1 MTQQAS
7 LRQITAL
14 HIQSL
19 ATLPRGQR
27 IIYGLSLLGPATV
40 GGFLAYFGV
49 RVGSGTGDVLTGLS
63 VMCAVTFGLMI
74 WVFQTRASIK
84 RDDTL
89 AADSL
94 ALRTLNE
101 AFHNVTYS
109 TLAGLAGVLWG
120 TLGSVT
126 WGNRLPLSDLLSD
139 DAWGG
144 IHTAVLVT
152 LVLHYLATLGICI
165 RQFTLLYQRT
175 VLNQ

>member
-7 LRQITAL
+7 LRQVAAL
-14 HIQSL
+14 HIRSL
-19 ATLPRGQR
+19 AEKHRGQR
-27 IIYGLSLLGPATV
+27 IVYGLSLLGPAAV
-40 GGFLAYFGV
+40 GGFLACYGV

-74 WVFQTRASIK
+74 WVFQTRAAIK
-84 RDDTL
+84 RDDSL

-101 AFHNVTYS
+101 AFYNVTYS

-126 WGNRLPLSDLLSD
+126 WGNRLPLSNTLSD
-139 DAWGG
+139 NTWGG
-144 IHTAVLVT
+144 IHTAVLIT
-152 LVLHYLATLGICI
+152 LVMHYLATLGICI

>member
-1 MTQQAS
+1 MSPIRAAVP
-7 LRQITAL
+7 IK
-14 HIQSL
+14 SL
-19 ATLPRGQR
+19 AGQPRGQR
-27 IIYGLSLLGPATV
+27 IVYGLSLLGPALV
-40 GGFLAYFGV
+40 GGVLASYGV

-84 RDDTL
+84 RDDAL

-101 AFHNVTYS
+101 AFYNVTYS
-109 TLAGLAGVLWG
+109 TIAGLAGVLWG

-126 WGNRLPLSDLLSD
+126 WGGRLPLSDVVSD
-139 DAWGG
+139 AAWGG

-152 LVLHYLATLGICI
+152 LVLHYLVTLGICI